1 MVAFTFSTAGPLAL
15 LLAAVSSLIVNAA
28 SVPEARLLKSAER
41 LPSGSNVRRSSP
53 TTITMPMS
61 KRIIKSAERVSHPD
75 GRKRDISTERGSFH
89 FHRDIPHRFHR
100 RRPSRGIQHIYGRQ
114 QPDPSATGTA
124 AAPQPTASVTAVGDM
139 HVPLLWNDIMYVVN
153 FDFGDEGPFPL
164 QVDTGSA
171 NTWVAAKTCKKCNDV
186 QMKTIQNFEMQ
197 DDCWTL
203 KYGKCLSLQSD
214 TSGLGQSIVCFGYHD
229 VGFSGFKISDFHLS
243 AAYDIDDHFALFPYC
258 SGIFGVGMRVS
269 RS

>member
-1 MVAFTFSTAGPLAL
+1 
-15 LLAAVSSLIVNAA
+15 
-28 SVPEARLLKSAER
+28 
-41 LPSGSNVRRSSP
+41 
-53 TTITMPMS
+53 MS
-61 KRIIKSAERVSHPD
+61 KRIIKSAERVTHPF
-75 GRKRDISTERGSFH
+75 GNWKREIDIEGGSFH

-114 QPDPSATGTA
+114 QQPNPSVTDIAS
-124 AAPQPTASVTAVGDM
+124 APAPTASVTAVGDM
-139 HVPLLWNDIMYVVN
+139 NVPMLWNHVMLVVN

-164 QVDTGSA
+164 QVDSGSS

-203 KYGKCLSLQSD
+203 KYGGCTLVGSL
-214 TSGLGQSIVCFGYHD
+214 TSLGLGKAIVCFGYYD
-229 VGFSGFKISDFHLS
+229 IGFSGFKISNYHLS
-243 AAYDIDDHFALFPYC
+243 AAYDIDDHLALFPYC

-269 RS
+269 VYDWFRKAKDKAIGRCGQSNHHRQIGRFRLDFQPRNRLLVATYR